1 MQTSIKFFTNQRPAS
16 AAASGT
22 QADTDATP
30 AVDMASFNRG
40 IIQINIPTFTDS
52 SSYLSST
59 PPPNRQ
65 KIRVIMYGSIDCS
78 GSMGENAS
86 HYQSRQHQNQNQNP
100 LQNTKMHFVH
110 ATLTN
115 MVDTIISQQEEFSH
129 VEFYLALIQFHSSA
143 TCVLHPMRVTPESKD
158 QILQVI
164 SRIKPQAGTNF
175 EKCFKEMAHL
185 ISNEAQHISP
195 SDDIPEHCTQRMH
208 VFLTDG
214 DNNEGNKSIP
224 HLAGILSASA
234 VQPTQIMIGYGI
246 DHDSATL
253 QSLCSHFPNSRQWFI
268 DDIEKTGCIFG
279 EILWSSVNAAFTKVS
294 IKTPNAEVYD
304 FEMMQWR
311 SEICLGD
318 FAYDSSR
325 TYYIR
330 APWQHDELVCN
341 FAYTSIE
348 APQDTSCDI
357 VVPLNYTSPSAETPE
372 IKDVE
377 VEKELWRL
385 DTITTI
391 DKSIQFFKTMRR
403 MTFQDQAT
411 EKTRLVDEIT
421 AFQEK
426 FLKYATENNLIDVP
440 YIIQLADD
448 LFVCINGLAV
458 SSIGERYIAARQAS
472 QIQQRAVTIND
483 ITPLQ
488 REIIDSTPIA
498 EDEVPALS
506 RMRGRTASFTP
517 GNIASMMM
525 MPSLDDDDVPSACT
539 PVSRARSAYVGCID
553 NDTTQA
559 PPTPTTSAPT
569 STPDDQEPKT
579 PTGAPNATSP
589 TGAPADDNVPSE
601 TQEKMLSD
609 LTPSSR
615 GIGSNLR
622 IMTRDAMI
630 GMRKFKVSGH
640 AQYYCGDEN
649 DMSGGGYYM
658 GGGGSAGFA
667 DDFMDSCGGDDTF
680 SSHASPGCAR
690 IGRML
695 SAPSQ
700 SRNPVTRT
708 ATTPF

>member
-1 MQTSIKFFTNQRPAS
+1 MQTSIKFSTNQRPAS
-16 AAASGT
+16 GT
-22 QADTDATP
+22 EADTTT
-30 AVDMASFNRG
+30 AVDVVSFNRG
-40 IIQINIPTFTDS
+40 IIQINIPPFTDAS
-52 SSYLSST
+52 SSQT
-59 PPPNRQ
+59 PTAVASQSRQ

-78 GSMGENAS
+78 GSMGENATRS
-86 HYQSRQHQNQNQNP
+86 QTQNRDQQSQ
-100 LQNTKMHFVH
+100 QNTKMHFVH

-129 VEFYLALIQFHSSA
+129 VEFYLALVKFHSTA
-143 TCVLHPMRVTPESKD
+143 TCVLHPMRVTPETKD
-158 QILQVI
+158 EILQVI
-164 SRIKPQAGTNF
+164 SHIRPQAGTNF

-224 HLAGILSASA
+224 HLASILSASA
-234 VQPTQIMIGYGI
+234 VQPTQVMIGYGT
-246 DHDSATL
+246 DHDSSTL

-279 EILWSSVNAAFTKVS
+279 EILWSAVNAAFTKVS

-304 FEMMQWR
+304 FETMQWR

-357 VVPLNYTSPSAETPE
+357 VVPLNYTSAESPE
-372 IKDVE
+372 TKDAE

-391 DKSIQFFKTMRR
+391 DKSIQFFKAMRR

-426 FLKYATENNLIDVP
+426 FLKYATDNNLIEDP

-498 EDEVPALS
+498 DDEVPAVS
-506 RMRGRTASFTP
+506 RTRGRTASFTP
-517 GNIASMMM
+517 ENMESIMI
-525 MPSLDDDDVPSACT
+525 PPLDDDYVPAACT
-539 PVSRARSAYVGCID
+539 PINRARSAYVGCVD

-559 PPTPTTSAPT
+559 PHTPPAAASVDAPV
-569 STPDDQEPKT
+569 
-579 PTGAPNATSP
+579 
-589 TGAPADDNVPSE
+589 DDNVPSE
-601 TQEKMLSD
+601 TQEKMLNN

-630 GMRKFKVSGH
+630 GMRKFKVRGH
-640 AQYYCGDEN
+640 TQCYYGDEDDVN
-649 DMSGGGYYM
+649 GGGYYR
-658 GGGGSAGFA
+658 GGGGN
-667 DDFMDSCGGDDTF
+667 DDFMDSCGGDDAF

-700 SRNPVTRT
+700 SQNTCDRT
-708 ATTPF
+708 KTAPF

>member
-1 MQTSIKFFTNQRPAS
+1 MQTSIKFLTNQRLAS

-22 QADTDATP
+22 QADADATT

-40 IIQINIPTFTDS
+40 IIQISIPPFTHS
-52 SSYLSST
+52 SSLSST
-59 PPPNRQ
+59 PPPPRQ

-78 GSMGENAS
+78 GSMGEYAT
-86 HYQSRQHQNQNQNP
+86 HCQSRQNQHPNHHSP
-100 LQNTKMHFVH
+100 QNTKMHFVH

-143 TCVLHPMRVTPESKD
+143 TCVLHPMRVTLESKD

-164 SRIKPQAGTNF
+164 SRITPLNGTNF

-185 ISNEAQHISP
+185 ISNEAQHIS
-195 SDDIPEHCTQRMH
+195 SSDIPEHCVQRMH

-214 DNNEGNKSIP
+214 ENNEGNKSIP
-224 HLAGILSASA
+224 HLASILSASA
-234 VQPTQIMIGYGI
+234 VQPTQIMIGYGT
-246 DHDSATL
+246 DHDSSTL
-253 QSLCSHFPNSRQWFI
+253 QSLCSHFPSSRQWFI

-279 EILWSSVNAAFTKVS
+279 EIIWSAVNAAFTKVS

-304 FEMMQWR
+304 FETMQWR

-325 TYYIR
+325 TYYVR
-330 APWQHDELVCN
+330 SPWQHDELVCN

-357 VVPLNYTSPSAETPE
+357 VVPLNYTSPSAETSE
-372 IKDVE
+372 TKDAE

-385 DTITTI
+385 DTIMTI

-403 MTFQDQAT
+403 MTFQTQVDT
-411 EKTRLVDEIT
+411 KTRLVDEIT

-426 FLKYATENNLIDVP
+426 FLKYATENNLIEDP

-458 SSIGERYIAARQAS
+458 SSIGERYVAARQAS

-498 EDEVPALS
+498 DDEVPAVS
-506 RMRGRTASFTP
+506 RMRGRTASFAA
-517 GNIASMMM
+517 GNLAPMTMPEYAS
-525 MPSLDDDDVPSACT
+525 DDVPSAVPACT
-539 PVSRARSAYVGCID
+539 PVRRARSSYVGCVD
-553 NDTTQA
+553 NDTQS
-559 PPTPTTSAPT
+559 PPAAAPT
-569 STPDDQEPKT
+569 STPDDQDPKT
-579 PTGAPNATSP
+579 PTPSDT
-589 TGAPADDNVPSE
+589 PADDNVPSE

-630 GMRKFKVSGH
+630 GMRKSKVRGH
-640 AQYYCGDEN
+640 VQYNYGDDN
-649 DMSGGGYYM
+649 DVNGGYYR
-658 GGGGSAGFA
+658 GGGGS

-695 SAPSQ
+695 SAQSQ
-700 SRNPVTRT
+700 SQKPIDRT
-708 ATTPF
+708 TTAPF

>member
-1 MQTSIKFFTNQRPAS
+1 MQTSIKFFTNQRPDS
-16 AAASGT
+16 SSGSGT
-22 QADTDATP
+22 ESDTTTMTP
-30 AVDMASFNRG
+30 FNRG
-40 IIQINIPTFTDS
+40 IIQINIPPFTNTS
-52 SSYLSST
+52 SSQT
-59 PPPNRQ
+59 PTALAPQSRQ

-86 HYQSRQHQNQNQNP
+86 HYQSRQHQNLQSH
-100 LQNTKMHFVH
+100 QNTKMHFVH
-110 ATLTN
+110 ATLNN
-115 MVDTIISQQEEFSH
+115 MIDTIISQQEEFSH
-129 VEFYLALIQFHSSA
+129 VEFYLALVQFHSSA
-143 TCVLHPMRVTPESKD
+143 TCVLRPMRVTTESKD
-158 QILQVI
+158 EILQVI
-164 SRIKPQAGTNF
+164 SRIRPQAGTNF

-195 SDDIPEHCTQRMH
+195 SDDIPEHCVQRMH

-234 VQPTQIMIGYGI
+234 VQPTQIMIGYGT

-279 EILWSSVNAAFTKVS
+279 EILWSAVNAAFTKVS
-294 IKTPNAEVYD
+294 IKTPHAEVYD
-304 FEMMQWR
+304 FETMQWKN
-311 SEICLGD
+311 EIGLGD

-325 TYYIR
+325 TYYVR
-330 APWQHDELVCN
+330 QPWASDDLACK
-341 FAYTSIE
+341 FTYTSIE

-372 IKDVE
+372 TKDAE

-403 MTFQDQAT
+403 MTFQDQVDTKA
-411 EKTRLVDEIT
+411 RLIEEIT

-426 FLKYATENNLIDVP
+426 FLKYATDNNLIEDP

-517 GNIASMMM
+517 GNMASMMM
-525 MPSLDDDDVPSACT
+525 MPPLDDDYVPTACT
-539 PVSRARSAYVGCID
+539 PINRARSAYVGCVD
-553 NDTTQA
+553 NDTQV
-559 PPTPTTSAPT
+559 PPTPPASAPT
-569 STPDDQEPKT
+569 STPDDNQEPKT
-579 PTGAPNATSP
+579 PPPSVPAP
-589 TGAPADDNVPSE
+589 GDDNVPSE

-622 IMTRDAMI
+622 VMTRDAMI
-630 GMRKFKVSGH
+630 GMRKFKVRGH
-640 AQYYCGDEN
+640 TQYYCGDEN
-649 DMSGGGYYM
+649 DVNGGYYVSGGG
-658 GGGGSAGFA
+658 S

-700 SRNPVTRT
+700 SQNTTDRT
-708 ATTPF
+708 KTAPF

>member
-1 MQTSIKFFTNQRPAS
+1 MQTSIKFLTNQRPAPS
-16 AAASGT
+16 VGS
-22 QADTDATP
+22 DTDTTSATP
-30 AVDMASFNRG
+30 FNHG
-40 IIQINIPTFTDS
+40 IIQINIPPFTDS
-52 SSYLSST
+52 SSSQT
-59 PPPNRQ
+59 PTAVASQPRQ

-78 GSMGENAS
+78 GSMGEYAT
-86 HYQSRQHQNQNQNP
+86 YCQSRQNQQSQ
-100 LQNTKMHFVH
+100 QNTKMHFVH
-110 ATLTN
+110 ATLNN

-129 VEFYLALIQFHSSA
+129 VEFYLALVQFHSSA
-143 TCVLHPMRVTPESKD
+143 TCVLHPMRVTLESKD
-158 QILQVI
+158 EILQVI
-164 SRIKPQAGTNF
+164 SRIRPQCGTNF

-185 ISNEAQHISP
+185 ISNESQHISP

-224 HLAGILSASA
+224 HLTGLLGASA
-234 VQPTQIMIGYGI
+234 VQPTQIMIGYGT

-253 QSLCSHFPNSRQWFI
+253 QSLCSHFPGSRQWFI

-279 EILWSSVNAAFTKVS
+279 EIIWSAVNAAFTKVS

-304 FEMMQWR
+304 FETMQWKN
-311 SEICLGD
+311 EICLGD

-330 APWQHDELVCN
+330 APWQHDEMVCN
-341 FAYTSIE
+341 FTYTSIE

-357 VVPLNYTSPSAETPE
+357 VVPLNYTSSPSAETSE
-372 IKDVE
+372 TKDAE

-403 MTFQDQAT
+403 MTFQDQAI
-411 EKTRLVDEIT
+411 EKARLVDEIT

-426 FLKYATENNLIDVP
+426 FFKYATENNLIDDP

-506 RMRGRTASFTP
+506 RMRERTASFTP
-517 GNIASMMM
+517 GNMASMMM
-525 MPSLDDDDVPSACT
+525 MMPPLDDDYVPSACT
-539 PVSRARSAYVGCID
+539 PVSRACSAYVGCVD
-553 NDTTQA
+553 NDTTTQA

-569 STPDDQEPKT
+569 STPNDDQEPKT
-579 PTGAPNATSP
+579 PTP
-589 TGAPADDNVPSE
+589 TASVDAHTDDNVPSE
-601 TQEKMLSD
+601 TQEKMFSD

-622 IMTRDAMI
+622 VMTRDAMI
-630 GMRKFKVSGH
+630 GMRKFKVRGH
-640 AQYYCGDEN
+640 TQYYCGDEN
-649 DMSGGGYYM
+649 DVN
-658 GGGGSAGFA
+658 GGGS

-700 SRNPVTRT
+700 SHNSVTRT

>member
-1 MQTSIKFFTNQRPAS
+1 MQTSIKFLTNQRPAPS
-16 AAASGT
+16 VGS
-22 QADTDATP
+22 DTDATSATP
-30 AVDMASFNRG
+30 FNHG
-40 IIQINIPTFTDS
+40 IIQINIPPFTDS
-52 SSYLSST
+52 SSSQT
-59 PPPNRQ
+59 PTAVASQPRQ

-86 HYQSRQHQNQNQNP
+86 HYQSRQHQQPQ
-100 LQNTKMHFVH
+100 QNTKMHFVH
-110 ATLTN
+110 ATLNN

-129 VEFYLALIQFHSSA
+129 VEFYLALVQFHSSA
-143 TCVLHPMRVTPESKD
+143 TCVLHPMRVTLESKD
-158 QILQVI
+158 EILQVI
-164 SRIKPQAGTNF
+164 SRIRPQCGTNF

-185 ISNEAQHISP
+185 ISNESQHISP

-224 HLAGILSASA
+224 HLTGLLGASA
-234 VQPTQIMIGYGI
+234 VQPTQIMIGYGT

-279 EILWSSVNAAFTKVS
+279 EILWSAVNAAFTKVS

-304 FEMMQWR
+304 FETMQWKN
-311 SEICLGD
+311 EICLGD

-325 TYYIR
+325 TYYVR
-330 APWQHDELVCN
+330 SPWQHDEMVCN
-341 FAYTSIE
+341 FTYTSIE

-357 VVPLNYTSPSAETPE
+357 VVPLNYTSSPSAETSE
-372 IKDVE
+372 TKDAE

-403 MTFQDQAT
+403 MTFQDQAI
-411 EKTRLVDEIT
+411 EKARLVDEIT

-426 FLKYATENNLIDVP
+426 FLKYATDNNLLDDP

-506 RMRGRTASFTP
+506 RMRERTASFTP
-517 GNIASMMM
+517 GNMASMMM
-525 MPSLDDDDVPSACT
+525 MMPPLDDDYVPSACT
-539 PVSRARSAYVGCID
+539 PVSRACSAYVGCVD
-553 NDTTQA
+553 NDTTTQA

-569 STPDDQEPKT
+569 STPNDDQEPKT
-579 PTGAPNATSP
+579 PTPTASVDAPT
-589 TGAPADDNVPSE
+589 DDNVPSE
-601 TQEKMLSD
+601 TQEKMFSD

-622 IMTRDAMI
+622 VMTRDAMI
-630 GMRKFKVSGH
+630 GMRKFKVRGH
-640 AQYYCGDEN
+640 TQYYCGDEN
-649 DMSGGGYYM
+649 DVN
-658 GGGGSAGFA
+658 GGGS

-700 SRNPVTRT
+700 SHNSVTRT

>member
-1 MQTSIKFFTNQRPAS
+1 MQTSIKFFTNQRPI
-16 AAASGT
+16 SGSE
-22 QADTDATP
+22 AVTP
-30 AVDMASFNRG
+30 FNRG
-40 IIQINIPTFTDS
+40 IIQINIPPFTD
-52 SSYLSST
+52 T
-59 PPPNRQ
+59 PHSRQ

-86 HYQSRQHQNQNQNP
+86 HYQSRQHQNQQSH
-100 LQNTKMHFVH
+100 QNTKMHFVH

-129 VEFYLALIQFHSSA
+129 VEFYLALVQFHSSA
-143 TCVLHPMRVTPESKD
+143 TCVLHPMRVTPDSKD
-158 QILQVI
+158 EILQVI
-164 SRIKPQAGTNF
+164 SRIRPIGGTNF
-175 EKCFKEMAHL
+175 EKCFKEMALL
-185 ISNEAQHISP
+185 ISNESQHISP

-224 HLAGILSASA
+224 HLAGILRASA
-234 VQPTQIMIGYGI
+234 VQPTQIMIGYGT

-294 IKTPNAEVYD
+294 ISTPHAEVYD
-304 FEMMQWR
+304 FETMQWKN
-311 SEICLGD
+311 EICLGD

-325 TYYIR
+325 TYYVR
-330 APWQHDELVCN
+330 APWHHDDLACK
-341 FAYTSIE
+341 FTYTSIE

-357 VVPLNYTSPSAETPE
+357 VVPMNYTSPSAETPE
-372 IKDVE
+372 TKDAE

-403 MTFQDQAT
+403 MTFQDQAA

-426 FLKYATENNLIDVP
+426 FLKYATDNNLIDDP

-488 REIIDSTPIA
+488 REIIESTPVA

-517 GNIASMMM
+517 GNMASIMM
-525 MPSLDDDDVPSACT
+525 MPPLDDDNVPTACT
-539 PVSRARSAYVGCID
+539 PVSRARSAYVGCVD

-559 PPTPTTSAPT
+559 PPTPPAAAPT
-569 STPDDQEPKT
+569 STPDDQEPNT
-579 PTGAPNATSP
+579 PTGAPTATSP
-589 TGAPADDNVPSE
+589 TAAPTDDNAPSE

-622 IMTRDAMI
+622 VMTRDAMI
-630 GMRKFKVSGH
+630 GMRKFKVRGGH

-649 DMSGGGYYM
+649 DMNGGGYYT
-658 GGGGSAGFA
+658 GGGGN

-700 SRNPVTRT
+700 SQNPTDRT
-708 ATTPF
+708 KTAPF

>member
-1 MQTSIKFFTNQRPAS
+1 MQTSIKFLTNQRPAS
-16 AAASGT
+16 GT
-22 QADTDATP
+22 EADAIAVTP
-30 AVDMASFNRG
+30 FNRG
-40 IIQINIPTFTDS
+40 IIQLNIPPFTHS
-52 SSYLSST
+52 SSLSST
-59 PPPNRQ
+59 PPPHRQ

-78 GSMGENAS
+78 GSMGENATR
-86 HYQSRQHQNQNQNP
+86 YQQSQQ
-100 LQNTKMHFVH
+100 QNTKMHFVH

-129 VEFYLALIQFHSSA
+129 VEFYLALIQFHSTA

-164 SRIKPQAGTNF
+164 SRITPLNGTNF

-195 SDDIPEHCTQRMH
+195 SEDIPEHCVQRMH

-224 HLAGILSASA
+224 HLASILSASA

-279 EILWSSVNAAFTKVS
+279 EILWSAVNAAFTKVS

-304 FEMMQWR
+304 FETMQWK

-325 TYYIR
+325 TYYVR
-330 APWQHDELVCN
+330 SPWQHDELVCN

-357 VVPLNYTSPSAETPE
+357 VVPMNYTLPTSAETQE
-372 IKDVE
+372 TKDAE

-385 DTITTI
+385 DTITAI

-403 MTFQDQAT
+403 MTFQDQVDT
-411 EKTRLVDEIT
+411 KTRLVDEIT

-426 FLKYATENNLIDVP
+426 FLKYATDNNLIEDP
-440 YIIQLADD
+440 FIIQLADD

-498 EDEVPALS
+498 DDEVPAVS
-506 RMRGRTASFTP
+506 RMRGRTASFAA
-517 GNIASMMM
+517 GNMESMMI
-525 MPSLDDDDVPSACT
+525 PEYANDDVPSAAPACT
-539 PVSRARSAYVGCID
+539 SVRRARSAYVGCVD
-553 NDTTQA
+553 NDTQS
-559 PPTPTTSAPT
+559 PPAAAPT
-569 STPDDQEPKT
+569 STPDDQDPKT
-579 PTGAPNATSP
+579 PTQVILPQTTTCRAKP
-589 TGAPADDNVPSE
+589 
-601 TQEKMLSD
+601 
-609 LTPSSR
+609 
-615 GIGSNLR
+615 
-622 IMTRDAMI
+622 
-630 GMRKFKVSGH
+630 RKK
-640 AQYYCGDEN
+640 C
-649 DMSGGGYYM
+649 
-658 GGGGSAGFA
+658 
-667 DDFMDSCGGDDTF
+667 
-680 SSHASPGCAR
+680 
-690 IGRML
+690 
-695 SAPSQ
+695 
-700 SRNPVTRT
+700 
-708 ATTPF
+708 

>member
-1 MQTSIKFFTNQRPAS
+1 MQTSIKFFTNQRPESVSAS
-16 AAASGT
+16 ETEASY
-22 QADTDATP
+22 
-30 AVDMASFNRG
+30 NRG
-40 IIQINIPTFTDS
+40 IIQINIPPFTDAS
-52 SSYLSST
+52 SCSQT
-59 PPPNRQ
+59 PTAAPSQSRQ

-78 GSMGENAS
+78 GSMGEYAS
-86 HYQSRQHQNQNQNP
+86 HYQSRQHHQSQQ
-100 LQNTKMHFVH
+100 QKNTKMDFVH

-115 MVDTIISQQEEFSH
+115 MVDTIISKQEEFSH
-129 VEFYLALIQFHSSA
+129 VEFYLALVQFHSTA
-143 TCVLHPMRVTPESKD
+143 TCVLHPMRVTPDSKD
-158 QILQVI
+158 EILQVI
-164 SRIKPQAGTNF
+164 SRIRPLCGTNF

-185 ISNEAQHISP
+185 ISNESQHISP
-195 SDDIPEHCTQRMH
+195 SADIPQHCVQRMH

-214 DNNEGNKSIP
+214 DNNEGNKHIP
-224 HLAGILSASA
+224 YLAGLLGATA
-234 VQPTQIMIGYGI
+234 AQPTQIMIGYGT

-294 IKTPNAEVYD
+294 ISTPHAEVYD
-304 FEMMQWR
+304 FETMQWKN
-311 SEICLGD
+311 EICLGD

-330 APWQHDELVCN
+330 APWQHDDLACK
-341 FAYTSIE
+341 FTYTSIE
-348 APQDTSCDI
+348 APQDTSCEI
-357 VVPLNYTSPSAETPE
+357 VTPMNYTSPSPSAETQKT
-372 IKDVE
+372 KDAE

-391 DKSIQFFKTMRR
+391 DKSIQFFKTIRR
-403 MTFQDQAT
+403 MTFQDHVGI
-411 EKTRLVDEIT
+411 KTRLIDEIT

-426 FLKYATENNLIDVP
+426 FLKYATDNNLIEDP
-440 YIIQLADD
+440 FIIQLADD
-448 LFVCINGLAV
+448 LFVCINGLVV
-458 SSIGERYIAARQAS
+458 SSIGERYITARQAS

-498 EDEVPALS
+498 EDEVPAIS
-506 RMRGRTASFTP
+506 RTRGRTASFTP
-517 GNIASMMM
+517 GNMASMMM
-525 MPSLDDDDVPSACT
+525 LSPIDDDNVPAVCT
-539 PVSRARSAYVGCID
+539 PVSRARSAYVGCVD

-559 PPTPTTSAPT
+559 PPTPAADEAT
-569 STPDDQEPKT
+569 STCVVSTDQEPKT
-579 PTGAPNATSP
+579 PTPSDTP
-589 TGAPADDNVPSE
+589 VDDNVLSE

-622 IMTRDAMI
+622 VMTRDAI
-630 GMRKFKVSGH
+630 VGMRKFKVRGH
-640 AQYYCGDEN
+640 MHMQCNYGMDEN
-649 DMSGGGYYM
+649 GVPSY
-658 GGGGSAGFA
+658 GGSAA
-667 DDFMDSCGGDDTF
+667 TSYDDDYMDSCGGDETF

-700 SRNPVTRT
+700 PRNPVTRT
-708 ATTPF
+708 STTPF

>member
-22 QADTDATP
+22 EADTP
-30 AVDMASFNRG
+30 FNRG
-40 IIQINIPTFTDS
+40 IIQVNIPPFTD
-52 SSYLSST
+52 T
-59 PPPNRQ
+59 PQSRQ

-86 HYQSRQHQNQNQNP
+86 RYQQSQQQ
-100 LQNTKMHFVH
+100 QNTKMDFVH
-110 ATLTN
+110 ATLNN
-115 MVDTIISQQEEFSH
+115 MIDTIISQQEEFSH
-129 VEFYLALIQFHSSA
+129 VEFYLALVQFHSSA
-143 TCVLHPMRVTPESKD
+143 TCVLHPMRVTADSKD
-158 QILQVI
+158 EILQVI
-164 SRIKPQAGTNF
+164 SRIRPLGGTNF
-175 EKCFKEMAHL
+175 EKCFKEMALL
-185 ISNEAQHISP
+185 ISNESQHISP
-195 SDDIPEHCTQRMH
+195 SDDIPEHCVQRMH

-224 HLAGILSASA
+224 HLASILNATA
-234 VQPTQIMIGYGI
+234 VQPTQIMIGYGT

-294 IKTPNAEVYD
+294 ISTPHAEVYD
-304 FEMMQWR
+304 FETMQWKN
-311 SEICLGD
+311 EICLGD

-330 APWQHDELVCN
+330 APWQHDDLACK
-341 FAYTSIE
+341 FTYTSIE
-348 APQDTSCDI
+348 APQDTSCEI
-357 VVPLNYTSPSAETPE
+357 VTPLNYAETPE
-372 IKDVE
+372 TKDAE

-411 EKTRLVDEIT
+411 EKTRLVEEIT

-426 FLKYATENNLIDVP
+426 FLKYATDNNLIDDP

-488 REIIDSTPIA
+488 REIIESTPIA
-498 EDEVPALS
+498 EDEVPAIS

-517 GNIASMMM
+517 GVMASMMM
-525 MPSLDDDDVPSACT
+525 PPFDDNYAHFENDVCSPIN
-539 PVSRARSAYVGCID
+539 RARSSYVGCVD

-559 PPTPTTSAPT
+559 LPTPPAAAPT
-569 STPDDQEPKT
+569 STPDDNQEPKT
-579 PTGAPNATSP
+579 PTPTTSD
-589 TGAPADDNVPSE
+589 TPADDNVLSE
-601 TQEKMLSD
+601 TQERMVSD

-615 GIGSNLR
+615 GIKSNLR
-622 IMTRDAMI
+622 VMTRDAMI
-630 GMRKFKVSGH
+630 GMRKFKVNGH
-640 AQYYCGDEN
+640 AQCYYGEEDDGRYHGCN
-649 DMSGGGYYM
+649 
-658 GGGGSAGFA
+658 
-667 DDFMDSCGGDDTF
+667 DFMDSCGGNDTF

-700 SRNPVTRT
+700 AQKPNDRT
-708 ATTPF
+708 TSSPF

>member
-1 MQTSIKFFTNQRPAS
+1 MQTSIKFFTNQRPVS

-22 QADTDATP
+22 EAVTP
-30 AVDMASFNRG
+30 FNRG
-40 IIQINIPTFTDS
+40 IIQVNIPPFTD
-52 SSYLSST
+52 T
-59 PPPNRQ
+59 PHLQSRQ

-78 GSMGENAS
+78 GSMGEYAS
-86 HYQSRQHQNQNQNP
+86 RYQQSQQQ
-100 LQNTKMHFVH
+100 QNTKMHFVH
-110 ATLTN
+110 ETLNN
-115 MVDTIISQQEEFSH
+115 MVETIISQQEEFSH
-129 VEFYLALIQFHSSA
+129 VEFYLALVKFHSTA
-143 TCVLHPMRVTPESKD
+143 TCVLHPVRVTLDSKD
-158 QILQVI
+158 EILRII
-164 SRIKPQAGTNF
+164 SLISPLNGTNF

-185 ISNEAQHISP
+185 ISNESQHISP
-195 SDDIPEHCTQRMH
+195 SDDIPQHCVQRMH

-224 HLAGILSASA
+224 HLASILNATA
-234 VQPTQIMIGYGI
+234 VQPTQIMIGYGT

-294 IKTPNAEVYD
+294 ISTPHAEVYD
-304 FEMMQWR
+304 FETMQWKN
-311 SEICLGD
+311 EICLGD

-330 APWQHDELVCN
+330 APWQHDDLACK
-341 FAYTSIE
+341 FTYTSIE
-348 APQDTSCDI
+348 APQDTSCEI
-357 VVPLNYTSPSAETPE
+357 VTPMNYAETPE
-372 IKDVE
+372 TKDTE

-403 MTFQDQAT
+403 MTFQDQVT
-411 EKTRLVDEIT
+411 EKARLIEEIT

-426 FLKYATENNLIDVP
+426 FLKYATDNNLIEDP

-488 REIIDSTPIA
+488 REIIESTPIA
-498 EDEVPALS
+498 EDEVPVVS
-506 RMRGRTASFTP
+506 RTRGRTASFTP
-517 GNIASMMM
+517 GNMASMMIQ
-525 MPSLDDDDVPSACT
+525 PIDDDYVPSAYMCT
-539 PVSRARSAYVGCID
+539 PISRARSAYIGCVD
-553 NDTTQA
+553 NDTTRQ
-559 PPTPTTSAPT
+559 TPLTSPASAPT
-569 STPDDQEPKT
+569 STPDDNQEPKT
-579 PTGAPNATSP
+579 PTPSDTP
-589 TGAPADDNVPSE
+589 TDDYVVSE
-601 TQEKMLSD
+601 TQEKMLSN

-615 GIGSNLR
+615 GIKSNLR
-622 IMTRDAMI
+622 VMTRDAMI
-630 GMRKFKVSGH
+630 GMRKFKVHGH
-640 AQYYCGDEN
+640 AQCYHGDE
-649 DMSGGGYYM
+649 DDVSGGYYR
-658 GGGGSAGFA
+658 GGGGS

-700 SRNPVTRT
+700 AQKPNDRT
-708 ATTPF
+708 TSSPL

>member
-1 MQTSIKFFTNQRPAS
+1 MQTSIKFSTNQRPAS
-16 AAASGT
+16 GT
-22 QADTDATP
+22 EADTTTAADVTP
-30 AVDMASFNRG
+30 FNRG
-40 IIQINIPTFTDS
+40 IIQINIPPFTDAS
-52 SSYLSST
+52 SSSQT
-59 PPPNRQ
+59 PTAVASQSRQ
-65 KIRVIMYGSIDCS
+65 KIRVIMYASIDCS
-78 GSMGENAS
+78 GSMNEYAS
-86 HYQSRQHQNQNQNP
+86 RYQQSQQQ
-100 LQNTKMHFVH
+100 QNTKMHFVH
-110 ATLTN
+110 ATLNN

-129 VEFYLALIQFHSSA
+129 VEFYLALVKFHSTA
-143 TCVLHPMRVTPESKD
+143 TCVLHPKRVTPESKD
-158 QILQVI
+158 EILRII
-164 SRIKPQAGTNF
+164 SLISPLNGTNF

-185 ISNEAQHISP
+185 ISNESQHISP
-195 SDDIPEHCTQRMH
+195 SADIPQHCVQRMH

-224 HLAGILSASA
+224 YLASLLGATTA
-234 VQPTQIMIGYGI
+234 QPAQIMIGYGT

-294 IKTPNAEVYD
+294 ISTPHAEVYD
-304 FEMMQWR
+304 FETMQWKN
-311 SEICLGD
+311 EICLGD

-330 APWQHDELVCN
+330 TPWQHDDLACK
-341 FAYTSIE
+341 FTYTSIE
-348 APQDTSCDI
+348 APQDTSCEI
-357 VVPLNYTSPSAETPE
+357 VTPMNYASADTQET
-372 IKDVE
+372 KDAE

-403 MTFQDQAT
+403 MPYQDQVDT
-411 EKTRLVDEIT
+411 KTRLIDEVT

-426 FLKYATENNLIDVP
+426 FLKYAADNNLTEDP
-440 YIIQLADD
+440 FIIQLADD

-458 SSIGERYIAARQAS
+458 TSIGERYITARQAS

-498 EDEVPALS
+498 EDEVPPVS
-506 RMRGRTASFTP
+506 RTRGRTASFTP
-517 GNIASMMM
+517 GNMASMMM
-525 MPSLDDDDVPSACT
+525 PPLDDDVPSAVPACT
-539 PVSRARSAYVGCID
+539 PVSRARSAYVGCVD
-553 NDTTQA
+553 NDTTQE
-559 PPTPTTSAPT
+559 PPSPPAAAPT
-569 STPDDQEPKT
+569 STPDIPSDQEPKT
-579 PTGAPNATSP
+579 PMGGNSP
-589 TGAPADDNVPSE
+589 PHHDDNVLSE

-622 IMTRDAMI
+622 VMTRDAII
-630 GMRKFKVSGH
+630 GMRKFKVHGNTQCSYGNE
-640 AQYYCGDEN
+640 D
-649 DMSGGGYYM
+649 DVSGGGYY
-658 GGGGSAGFA
+658 GSSGYG

-700 SRNPVTRT
+700 PRSNAVTRT

>member
-16 AAASGT
+16 GT
-22 QADTDATP
+22 EADAT
-30 AVDMASFNRG
+30 AVDVASFNRG
-40 IIQINIPTFTDS
+40 IIQVNIPPFTD
-52 SSYLSST
+52 T
-59 PPPNRQ
+59 PHLQSRQ

-78 GSMGENAS
+78 GSMAENAS
-86 HYQSRQHQNQNQNP
+86 HYQSRQHQNQQSQ
-100 LQNTKMHFVH
+100 QNTKMHFVH
-110 ATLTN
+110 ATLNN
-115 MVDTIISQQEEFSH
+115 MIDTIISQQEEFSH
-129 VEFYLALIQFHSSA
+129 VEFYLALVQFHSSA
-143 TCVLHPMRVTPESKD
+143 TCVLHPMRVTPDSKD
-158 QILQVI
+158 EILQII
-164 SRIKPQAGTNF
+164 SSITPQSGTNF
-175 EKCFKEMAHL
+175 EKCFKEMALL
-185 ISNEAQHISP
+185 ISNESQHISP
-195 SDDIPEHCTQRMH
+195 SADIPEHCVQRMH

-224 HLAGILSASA
+224 HLARILGASA
-234 VQPTQIMIGYGI
+234 VQPTQIMIGYGT

-294 IKTPNAEVYD
+294 ISTPHAEVYD
-304 FEMMQWR
+304 FETMQWKN
-311 SEICLGD
+311 EICLGD

-330 APWQHDELVCN
+330 APWQHDELACK
-341 FAYTSIE
+341 FTYTSIE
-348 APQDTSCDI
+348 APQDTSCEI
-357 VVPLNYTSPSAETPE
+357 VTPLNYAETPE
-372 IKDVE
+372 TKDAE

-403 MTFQDQAT
+403 MTFQDQVDTKA
-411 EKTRLVDEIT
+411 RLVDEIT

-426 FLKYATENNLIDVP
+426 FLKYATENNLIEDP

-498 EDEVPALS
+498 EDEVPAIS

-517 GNIASMMM
+517 GVMASMMM
-525 MPSLDDDDVPSACT
+525 MPPLVDDDDNVPSAYMCT
-539 PVSRARSAYVGCID
+539 PVSRARSAYVGCVD
-553 NDTTQA
+553 NDTT
-559 PPTPTTSAPT
+559 TTTQVPPT
-569 STPDDQEPKT
+569 STPHDDQEPQT
-579 PTGAPNATSP
+579 PTPSDT
-589 TGAPADDNVPSE
+589 PADDNLPSE
-601 TQEKMLSD
+601 TQEKMMSD

-622 IMTRDAMI
+622 VMTRDAMI
-630 GMRKFKVSGH
+630 GMRKFKVRGH
-640 AQYYCGDEN
+640 GQYYDGDEDDIN
-649 DMSGGGYYM
+649 GGGYYRS
-658 GGGGSAGFA
+658 GGGS

-700 SRNPVTRT
+700 PRNPVART

>member
-1 MQTSIKFFTNQRPAS
+1 MQTSIKFSTNQRPAS
-16 AAASGT
+16 GT
-22 QADTDATP
+22 EADAT
-30 AVDMASFNRG
+30 AVTPFNRG
-40 IIQINIPTFTDS
+40 IIQINIPPFTD
-52 SSYLSST
+52 T
-59 PPPNRQ
+59 PHLQSRQ

-86 HYQSRQHQNQNQNP
+86 HYQSRQHQNQQSQ
-100 LQNTKMHFVH
+100 QNTKMHFVH
-110 ATLTN
+110 ATLNN

-129 VEFYLALIQFHSSA
+129 VEFYLALVQFHSSA
-143 TCVLHPMRVTPESKD
+143 TCVLHPMRVTAESKD
-158 QILQVI
+158 EILQVI
-164 SRIKPQAGTNF
+164 SRIRPLNGTNF
-175 EKCFKEMAHL
+175 EKCFKEMALL
-185 ISNEAQHISP
+185 ISNESQHISP
-195 SDDIPEHCTQRMH
+195 SADIPEHCTQRMH

-214 DNNEGNKSIP
+214 DNNEGNRHIP
-224 HLAGILSASA
+224 YLAGLLGATTRESAA
-234 VQPTQIMIGYGI
+234 AQATQIMIGYGI

-294 IKTPNAEVYD
+294 ISTPHAEVYD
-304 FEMMQWR
+304 FETMQWKN
-311 SEICLGD
+311 EICLGD

-330 APWQHDELVCN
+330 APWQHDELACK
-341 FAYTSIE
+341 FTYTSIE
-348 APQDTSCDI
+348 APQDTSCDV
-357 VVPLNYTSPSAETPE
+357 VVPLNYALLSAET
-372 IKDVE
+372 KDTE

-385 DTITTI
+385 DTITAI

-403 MTFQDQAT
+403 MTIHDQAV
-411 EKTRLVDEIT
+411 EKAHLIDEIT

-426 FLKYATENNLIDVP
+426 FLKYATDNNLLDDP
-440 YIIQLADD
+440 HIIQLADD

-498 EDEVPALS
+498 EDEVPAVS

-517 GNIASMMM
+517 GNMASMMM
-525 MPSLDDDDVPSACT
+525 PPFDDDNVPTACT
-539 PVSRARSAYVGCID
+539 PVSRARSAYVGCVD
-553 NDTTQA
+553 NDTQ
-559 PPTPTTSAPT
+559 APT
-569 STPDDQEPKT
+569 STHDDQEPKT
-579 PTGAPNATSP
+579 PTGA
-589 TGAPADDNVPSE
+589 APVDDSVLSQ

-622 IMTRDAMI
+622 VMTRDAMI
-630 GMRKFKVSGH
+630 GMRKFKVRGH
-640 AQYYCGDEN
+640 TQYYCGDED
-649 DMSGGGYYM
+649 DMNGGYYGSGGG
-658 GGGGSAGFA
+658 GAGCA

-700 SRNPVTRT
+700 SQKPIDRT
-708 ATTPF
+708 ATAPF

>member
-1 MQTSIKFFTNQRPAS
+1 MQTSIKFLTNERPS
-16 AAASGT
+16 SSAASGT
-22 QADTDATP
+22 EADAT
-30 AVDMASFNRG
+30 AVTPFNHG
-40 IIQINIPTFTDS
+40 IIQINIPPFTDS
-52 SSYLSST
+52 SSLSST
-59 PPPNRQ
+59 PPHRQ

-86 HYQSRQHQNQNQNP
+86 HYQSRQHQNQQSH
-100 LQNTKMHFVH
+100 QNTKMHFVH

-115 MVDTIISQQEEFSH
+115 MVDTIISQQQEFSH
-129 VEFYLALIQFHSSA
+129 VEFYLALVQFHSSA
-143 TCVLHPMRVTPESKD
+143 TCVLRPQRVTLETKD
-158 QILQVI
+158 EILQVI
-164 SRIKPQAGTNF
+164 SQIRPLNGTNF
-175 EKCFKEMAHL
+175 EKCFKEMALL
-185 ISNEAQHISP
+185 ISNESQHISP

-224 HLAGILSASA
+224 HLTSILSASA
-234 VQPTQIMIGYGI
+234 VQPTQIMIGYGT

-304 FEMMQWR
+304 FETMQWR

-330 APWQHDELVCN
+330 APWQHDEMVCN

-357 VVPLNYTSPSAETPE
+357 VVPLNYNQSAEIPE
-372 IKDVE
+372 TKDAE

-426 FLKYATENNLIDVP
+426 FLKYATENNLIDDP

-448 LFVCINGLAV
+448 LFVCIHGLAV
-458 SSIGERYIAARQAS
+458 SSIGERYVAARQAS

-517 GNIASMMM
+517 GNMASMMM
-525 MPSLDDDDVPSACT
+525 MMPPLDDDYVPTACT
-539 PVSRARSAYVGCID
+539 PINRARSAYVGCVD

-559 PPTPTTSAPT
+559 LPTPTASAPT
-569 STPDDQEPKT
+569 STPDDDQEPKT
-579 PTGAPNATSP
+579 PTPTASVPAPT
-589 TGAPADDNVPSE
+589 DDNVPSE

-622 IMTRDAMI
+622 VMTRDAMI
-630 GMRKFKVSGH
+630 GMRKFKVRGGH
-640 AQYYCGDEN
+640 AQYYGGDEN
-649 DMSGGGYYM
+649 DVNGGGYYT
-658 GGGGSAGFA
+658 GGGGS

-700 SRNPVTRT
+700 SQNPTDRT
-708 ATTPF
+708 KTAPF

>member
-1 MQTSIKFFTNQRPAS
+1 MQTSIKFLTNERPAS

-22 QADTDATP
+22 QADTDATT
-30 AVDMASFNRG
+30 AVDVASFNRG
-40 IIQINIPTFTDS
+40 IIQISIPPFTDS
-52 SSYLSST
+52 SSPLSST
-59 PPPNRQ
+59 PPPSRQ

-86 HYQSRQHQNQNQNP
+86 HYQSRQHQNQQSQ
-100 LQNTKMHFVH
+100 QNTKMHFVH

-129 VEFYLALIQFHSSA
+129 VEFYLAIVQFHSSA
-143 TCVLHPMRVTPESKD
+143 TCVLRPQRVTPETKD
-158 QILQVI
+158 EILQVI
-164 SRIKPQAGTNF
+164 SRIRPQAGTNF
-175 EKCFKEMAHL
+175 EKCFKEIAHL
-185 ISNEAQHISP
+185 ISNESQHISP

-224 HLAGILSASA
+224 HLASILSASA
-234 VQPTQIMIGYGI
+234 VQPTQIMIGYGTG
-246 DHDSATL
+246 HDSATL

-279 EILWSSVNAAFTKVS
+279 EILWSAVNAAFTKVS

-304 FEMMQWR
+304 FETMQWK

-325 TYYIR
+325 TYYVR
-330 APWQHDELVCN
+330 APWQHNEMVCN

-357 VVPLNYTSPSAETPE
+357 VTPLNYYNLSAETPE
-372 IKDVE
+372 TKDAE

-385 DTITTI
+385 DTIMTI
-391 DKSIQFFKTMRR
+391 DKSIQFFKTIRR
-403 MTFQDQAT
+403 MTFQDHVGI
-411 EKTRLVDEIT
+411 KTRLIDEIT

-426 FLKYATENNLIDVP
+426 FLKYATDNNLIEDSF
-440 YIIQLADD
+440 IIQLADD
-448 LFVCINGLAV
+448 LFVCINGLVV

-498 EDEVPALS
+498 QDEVPALS
-506 RMRGRTASFTP
+506 RTRGRMASFTP
-517 GNIASMMM
+517 GNVASMMM
-525 MPSLDDDDVPSACT
+525 SSIHDDDDNVHAPCT
-539 PVSRARSAYVGCID
+539 PVNRARSAYIGCVD

-559 PPTPTTSAPT
+559 PPASATTPRSDNQELNMST
-569 STPDDQEPKT
+569 STPRT
-579 PTGAPNATSP
+579 LV
-589 TGAPADDNVPSE
+589 DDNVPSE

-622 IMTRDAMI
+622 IMTRDAII
-630 GMRKFKVSGH
+630 GMRKSKVRGH

-649 DMSGGGYYM
+649 DVNGGGYYYT
-658 GGGGSAGFA
+658 GSGGS
-667 DDFMDSCGGDDTF
+667 DDFMDSCGGDDTY

-700 SRNPVTRT
+700 SQNTCDRT
-708 ATTPF
+708 KTAPF

>member
-1 MQTSIKFFTNQRPAS
+1 MQTSIKFSTNQRPAS
-16 AAASGT
+16 STEADVTAA
-22 QADTDATP
+22 D
-30 AVDMASFNRG
+30 VASFNRG
-40 IIQINIPTFTDS
+40 IIQINIPPFTD
-52 SSYLSST
+52 T
-59 PPPNRQ
+59 PQSRQ
-65 KIRVIMYGSIDCS
+65 KIRVIMYASIDCS
-78 GSMGENAS
+78 GSMNECAS
-86 HYQSRQHQNQNQNP
+86 RYQQSQQQ
-100 LQNTKMHFVH
+100 QNTKMHFVH
-110 ATLTN
+110 ATLNN

-129 VEFYLALIQFHSSA
+129 VEFYLALVKFHSTA
-143 TCVLHPMRVTPESKD
+143 TCVLHPKRVTPESKD
-158 QILQVI
+158 EILRII
-164 SRIKPQAGTNF
+164 SLISPLNGTNF

-185 ISNEAQHISP
+185 ISNESQHISP
-195 SDDIPEHCTQRMH
+195 SDDIPEHCVQRMH

-224 HLAGILSASA
+224 HLASILNASA
-234 VQPTQIMIGYGI
+234 VQPTQIMIGYGT

-294 IKTPNAEVYD
+294 ISTPHAEVYD
-304 FEMMQWR
+304 FETMQWKN
-311 SEICLGD
+311 EICLGD

-330 APWQHDELVCN
+330 APWQHDDLACK
-341 FAYTSIE
+341 FTYTSIE
-348 APQDTSCDI
+348 APQDTSCEI
-357 VVPLNYTSPSAETPE
+357 VTPMNYASADTQET
-372 IKDVE
+372 KDAE

-403 MTFQDQAT
+403 MTYQDQVDT
-411 EKTRLVDEIT
+411 KTRLIDEIT

-426 FLKYATENNLIDVP
+426 FLKYAADNNLTEDPFIV
-440 YIIQLADD
+440 QLADD

-458 SSIGERYIAARQAS
+458 SSIGERYITARQAS

-488 REIIDSTPIA
+488 CEIIQSTPIA

-506 RMRGRTASFTP
+506 RTRGRTASFTP
-517 GNIASMMM
+517 GNLASMMM
-525 MPSLDDDDVPSACT
+525 PPLDDDVPSAAPVCT
-539 PVSRARSAYVGCID
+539 PVSRARSAYVGCVD
-553 NDTTQA
+553 NDTHA
-559 PPTPTTSAPT
+559 SAAPT
-569 STPDDQEPKT
+569 STSTSEQQQEPTT
-579 PTGAPNATSP
+579 PMGVNSP
-589 TGAPADDNVPSE
+589 VDDNVLSE

-622 IMTRDAMI
+622 VMTRDAII
-630 GMRKFKVSGH
+630 GMRKFKVRGNT
-640 AQYYCGDEN
+640 QYNYGEEED
-649 DMSGGGYYM
+649 DGGYY
-658 GGGGSAGFA
+658 GCRN
-667 DDFMDSCGGDDTF
+667 DFMDSCGGDDTF

-700 SRNPVTRT
+700 PRSNAVTRT
-708 ATTPF
+708 TTTPF